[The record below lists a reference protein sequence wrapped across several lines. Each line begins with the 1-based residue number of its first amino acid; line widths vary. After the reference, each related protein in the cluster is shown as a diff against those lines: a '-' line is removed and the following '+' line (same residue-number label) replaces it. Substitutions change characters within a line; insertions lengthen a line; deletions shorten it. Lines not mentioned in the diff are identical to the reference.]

1 MIRSVLA
8 LAVPLAALTVC
19 TPAASAHTR
28 RCGTVHVGP
37 TAFTVTIEKGHASCA
52 TARHVLR
59 VFFSGGGVH
68 HDASDEAHTWVAIG
82 RWRCGRGT
90 GGGGC
95 IRGARTYVHARDY
108 IVAQMR

>member
-1 MIRSVLA
+1 
-8 LAVPLAALTVC
+8 
-19 TPAASAHTR
+19 
-28 RCGTVHVGP
+28 VHLGP
-37 TAFTVTIEKGHASCA
+37 TAFSVTIERGHARCA

-68 HDASDEAHTWVAIG
+68 HDGSDEAHTWVAIG

-95 IRGARTYVHARDY
+95 IRGARTYVNARDY